1 MVEVDFD
8 YLLDDSTPPTEVQEV
23 ELPQVVENDPATEI
37 EFKEPEIEEPTEV
50 VEEVVE
56 EPVEEDVLTSFLKDR
71 GISDPTKIQF
81 ENENGEIEDV
91 DFNSLSR
98 EEQLTMLQ
106 ELTDPGLTDHEI
118 EVVNYLR
125 KNKVSFNE
133 VIDYFANQRL
143 EEYLNEHPE
152 DRHQQSYSIDEYSDD
167 ELYLADLK
175 SKYPSFSDEE
185 LMSKLNIAKSDENL
199 FKKEVDVLR
208 ESYKAEEDRMLKEA
222 EDAEKQQYEDLQNN
236 LMQAVS
242 TFNEISLDSA
252 DPESDSL
259 VIEDEDKRQ
268 ILAYLLNQ
276 DKDGK
281 SQFVKDIENP
291 TALIELAWYRTHGKD
306 TIEGITRYWKDVLK
320 AERKK
325 IASLE
330 RQLEN
335 HKSNKTV
342 IDPKTNKTNSPS
354 KGLNWDG
361 LI

>member
-1 MVEVDFD
+1 MDLEFDNLLDETILPEEVD
-8 YLLDDSTPPTEVQEV
+8 SASSAHEV
-23 ELPQVVENDPATEI
+23 ELPDI
-37 EFKEPEIEEPTEV
+37 FS
-50 VEEVVE
+50 
-56 EPVEEDVLTSFLKDR
+56 EEDVVKSEDEKNSVETEETEDDTMSAFLKSR
-71 GISDPTKIQF
+71 GIVDPSKIKF
-81 ENENGEIEDV
+81 ENENGEIEDI

-106 ELTDPGLTDHEI
+106 ELTDPGLTSHEI

-125 KNKVSFNE
+125 KNQVTFNE
-133 VIDYFANQRL
+133 VVDYFANQKL

-152 DRHQQSYSIDEYSDD
+152 ERHQKNYSVDDYNDD

-185 LMSKLNIAKSDENL
+185 LLSKLNIAKSDENL

-208 ESYKAEEDRMLKEA
+208 ESYKAQEDQMLK
-222 EDAEKQQYEDLQNN
+222 DAELAEQQQYEDLQNN
-236 LMQAVS
+236 LINAVS
-242 TFNEISLDSA
+242 AFNEISLDTRDS
-252 DPESDSL
+252 ESDSL
-259 VIEDEDKRQ
+259 VIEDGDKRQ
-268 ILAYLLNQ
+268 ILGYLLDQ

-291 TALIELAWYRTHGKD
+291 ATLIELAWYRTHGRD
-306 TIEGITRYWKDVLK
+306 VIDGISQYWKDILK
-320 AERKK
+320 SERKK

-330 RQLEN
+330 KQLEDK
-335 HKSNKTV
+335 KSNKTV
-342 IDPKTNKTNSPS
+342 IVPKETKTNSPS

>member
-1 MVEVDFD
+1 MQELDFD
-8 YLLDDSTPPTEVQEV
+8 YLLDGDDTVPSYESKEV
-23 ELPQVVENDPATEI
+23 ELPEEIVSNETGIETEFNDDE
-37 EFKEPEIEEPTEV
+37 EVIEESVETE
-50 VEEVVE
+50 
-56 EPVEEDVLTSFLKDR
+56 PSDEDDILTTFLKDR

-106 ELTDPGLTDHEI
+106 ELTDPGLSEHEV

-125 KNKVSFNE
+125 KNRVTFNE

-143 EEYLNEHPE
+143 QEYLNENP
-152 DRHQQSYSIDEYSDD
+152 DQIHQQVYSIDDNNDD
-167 ELYLADLK
+167 ELYFADLK
-175 SKYPSFSDEE
+175 SKYPSFTDEE

-208 ESYKAEEDRMLKEA
+208 ESYKAEEDKMREEA
-222 EDAEKQQYEDLQNN
+222 ENREKQEYEDLQNN
-236 LMQAVS
+236 LLQAVS
-242 TFNEISLDSA
+242 VFNEISLDSA

-259 VIEDEDKRQ
+259 VIEDSDKKQ

-281 SQFVKDIENP
+281 SQFVKDIEDP
-291 TALIELAWYRTHGKD
+291 TTLIELAWYRTHGKD
-306 TIEGITRYWKDVLK
+306 TIEGITRYWKDILK
-320 AERKK
+320 GERKK

-330 RQLEN
+330 KQLGN
-335 HKSNKTV
+335 YKSNKTV
-342 IDPKTNKTNSPS
+342 IAPSETKTNSPS

>member
-23 ELPQVVENDPATEI
+23 ELPQVVEDDPATEV
-37 EFKEPEIEEPTEV
+37 EFKEPEIEEPTE
-50 VEEVVE
+50 EVVE
-56 EPVEEDVLTSFLKDR
+56 EPIEEDVLTSFLKDR

-185 LMSKLNIAKSDENL
+185 LKSKLNIAKSDENL